1 MNLQNIDE
9 SELVISLYHPQI
21 FHLYTS
27 YKDLIL
33 KKMYPKFSDNA
44 KKMFETLGQL
54 DKGVSPDGFKLRM
67 ESLGFASDFVEAL
80 TQKFTIYYNLT
91 EDNYASLYNRAKTFI
106 ADEIIREAAEK
117 YNLTH
122 NVDEFVA
129 SMEAIKFNDIDNKFA
144 DEKLFSTCLFG
155 DIDVAK
161 EQETFVKESITS
173 SLNVINTSNPQ
184 GGYTKGQMVVIAAPT
199 KCLVGTTEI
208 CIGEEENSV
217 KIQDLIQFSQITVK
231 CYDENINDFHT
242 TIGLK
247 PRITGYR
254 DLIVQITLNNS
265 KTMQCTPDHLF
276 LMADHTYKQAQSILP
291 TDNLMCEK
299 DILFITDIQFIKL
312 EEPIPVYDLTVP
324 EYSNYKLACGA
335 YVHNCGKS
343 MVAMQETA
351 KFLSQGLNV
360 VYAALGDLKKYDFL
374 YRMSSQ
380 INHKP
385 MPYTTEH
392 LIEEVNTALDK
403 VPELKEHLDLQLL
416 APDAFNA
423 KDYVNYVKN
432 AFAKDGQT
440 LIHDW
445 ADVIII
451 DYDSNFESSADSM
464 YTKGENIY
472 QTLYQLVYPDK
483 LVILMAQTNKASWGT
498 DVITVGELGESSR
511 KQQIVDILLT
521 ISNPPCKNTDNQVG
535 VMNLCA
541 GRRCKKQ
548 QYFYF
553 RDIDGYFYDN
563 ISSNLYEHIKEA
575 GEPKTMIK
583 DIKQYGNSFKDY
595 NYLGEYLYQNNQV
608 GTFVQPSLPNTNNDC
623 YSNIDDDLNDSDF
636 NF

>member
-9 SELVISLYHPQI
+9 SELVVSLFHPQI
-21 FHLYTS
+21 FHLYTN
-27 YKDLIL
+27 YKELIL
-33 KKMYPKFSDNA
+33 KKMYPNFSDNA
-44 KKMFETLGQL
+44 KKMFEALGSL

-67 ESLGFASDFVEAL
+67 ESLGFASDFVESL
-80 TQKFTIYYNLT
+80 TQKFISYT
-91 EDNYASLYNRAKTFI
+91 EMANDDYSSLYNRTKIFI
-106 ADEIIREAAEK
+106 ADEIIKEAVER

-122 NVDEFVA
+122 DPDAFVTA
-129 SMEAIKFNDIDNKFA
+129 MEAIKFNEIDNKFA
-144 DEKLFSTCLFG
+144 DDKLFSTCLFG
-155 DIDVAK
+155 EIDVAK
-161 EQETFVKESITS
+161 EQETFVKESIQS

-199 KCLVGTTEI
+199 KCLTGDTEI
-208 CIGEEENSV
+208 LVNGNPVPIRKLTGYSQIMVTSYDEENNTFHS
-217 KIQDLIQFSQITVK
+217 TVG
-231 CYDENINDFHT
+231 I
-242 TIGLK
+242 K

-254 DLIVQITLNNS
+254 NLIMELTLSNS
-265 KTMQCTPDHLF
+265 KTITCTPDHLF
-276 LMADHTYKQAQSILP
+276 LMADGTYKQAQAILP
-291 TDNLMCEK
+291 YENLMTEK
-299 DILFITDIQFIKL
+299 DFLFVYSQRMIEL
-312 EEPIPVYDLTVP
+312 EHPIPVYDLTVP
-324 EYSNYKLACGA
+324 EFSNYKLACGA

-351 KFLSQGLNV
+351 KFLSQGMNV

-385 MPYTTEH
+385 MPYTTEN
-392 LIEEVNTALDK
+392 LVSEVNDAIAK
-403 VPELKEHLDLQLL
+403 IPEIKDHLDLQLL

-423 KDYVNYVKN
+423 KDYVNYLKN
-432 AFAKDGQT
+432 AFASDGQT
-440 LIHDW
+440 ILHDW

-483 LVILMAQTNKASWGT
+483 LVILMAQTNKQSWGE

-548 QYFYF
+548 QYYYF

-563 ISSNLYEHIKEA
+563 ISSDLYNGIKEA
-575 GEPKTMIK
+575 NEPKTMIK
-583 DIKQYGNSFKDY
+583 NIQQYGNSFKQY
-595 NYLGEYLYQNNQV
+595 NYLGDYLHRNNQIDIPTNSIGQV
-608 GTFVQPSLPNTNNDC
+608 GRPDYIP
-623 YSNIDDDLNDSDF
+623 DLDADLSDSDF